1 MIWAT
6 ISTWRMSFDGLQK
19 ASDLLENRQSAASAV
34 EKLIN
39 AVEDNPA
46 YQSVGYGGLP
56 NEDGIVQ
63 MDAGFMDGDSLAQGS
78 VAAIENVKHAVSVA
92 RQLSQNKTSSF
103 LVGAGATK
111 YAQRNGFEFVNM
123 LTPKAK
129 EAWQSRKEE
138 QIQQELKP
146 YDGHDTVGAITL
158 DQNGSFCAATSTSG
172 LFMKKDG
179 RIGDSPLSGSGFYA
193 DSQVG
198 AATATGLG
206 EDIMKGCLSYE
217 IVRKMA
223 EGKDPQTACD
233 EALFSFVA
241 NLENRYGSAGAISL
255 IALNKKGEW
264 GVATNVQFA
273 FCVVSEQE
281 KPQVYLAQPKADKT
295 TIFPFTQEWLDNYER
310 EMNMTV
316 D

>member
-1 MIWAT
+1 MTWAT

-158 DQNGSFCAATSTSG
+158 DQNGSLCAATSTSG

-241 NLENRYGSAGAISL
+241 NLEKRYGSAGAISL

-273 FCVVSEQE
+273 FCVASEQE

>member
-1 MIWAT
+1 MTWAT

-129 EAWQSRKEE
+129 AAWQSRKEE

-158 DQNGSFCAATSTSG
+158 DQNGSLCAATSTSG

-233 EALFSFVA
+233 EALFPFVA
-241 NLENRYGSAGAISL
+241 SLKKRYGSAGAISL

-273 FCVVSEQE
+273 FCVASEQE
-281 KPQVYLAQPKADKT
+281 KPKVYLAQPKGDKT
-295 TIFPFTQEWLDNYER
+295 TIFPFMQEWLDNYER